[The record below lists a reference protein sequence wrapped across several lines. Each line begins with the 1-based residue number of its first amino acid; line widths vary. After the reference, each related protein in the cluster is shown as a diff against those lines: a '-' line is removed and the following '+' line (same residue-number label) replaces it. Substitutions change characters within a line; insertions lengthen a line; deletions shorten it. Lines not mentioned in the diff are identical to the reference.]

1 MTSSPPSERVLLA
14 AFLAALP
21 RHAHQARHAH
31 HAHHAHQAHH
41 EPREAA
47 ASWQPQLCAA
57 WREVC
62 AARPALAA
70 WAEAFARALA
80 RSVDPEAIAPSL
92 ARLHIADL
100 ALACAAAQGD
110 REATALIDRDH
121 LPKVRPTLAR
131 ARFSTAEIDDVL
143 AILMERLLVVEDGE
157 APLIAQY
164 RGRGELVCWLRISAL
179 RLARRRF
186 RAGPEIPIADQLL
199 ASLAPLDG
207 SASPEL
213 EYFKRRYAQDFDQ
226 AFRDAVTAAPRR
238 DRTLLRLH
246 WLDGLTLDRL
256 SAIYHVPRST
266 LARQIASARQALLD
280 DVERRLRSRLGV
292 DTAELHSI
300 LRLVASRIELA
311 MDHVGPG

>member
-1 MTSSPPSERVLLA
+1 MTSSSRSDRALLA

-21 RHAHQARHAH
+21 DRG
-31 HAHHAHQAHH
+31 
-41 EPREAA
+41 PREA
-47 ASWQPQLCAA
+47 SPTWHPELLEV
-57 WREVC
+57 WREAC
-62 AARPALAA
+62 TAHPALATA
-70 WAEAFARALA
+70 SEAFGRALA
-80 RSVDPEAIAPSL
+80 RSVDPQAIASSF
-92 ARLHIADL
+92 ARLHVADL
-100 ALACAAAQGD
+100 ALACAAARGD
-110 REATALIDRDH
+110 REAIALLSREL
-121 LPKVRPTLAR
+121 LPKVRPTLLR
-131 ARFSTAEIDDVL
+131 ARFSAPEIDDVL
-143 AILMERLLVVEDGE
+143 AILMERLLVIEEGKE
-157 APLIAQY
+157 PLIAQY
-164 RGRGELVCWLRISAL
+164 RGRGELVCWIRISAL

-186 RAGPEIPIADQLL
+186 RAGPEVPIADQLL

-207 SASPEL
+207 TASPEL

-226 AFRDAVTAAPRR
+226 AFRDAVAAAPRR

-280 DVERRLRSRLGV
+280 DVQRRLRSRLGV

-311 MDHVGPG
+311 MDHIGPG

>member
-1 MTSSPPSERVLLA
+1 MVA

-21 RHAHQARHAH
+21 ERGQRD
-31 HAHHAHQAHH
+31 
-41 EPREAA
+41 EPVTWHPE
-47 ASWQPQLCAA
+47 LLAA
-57 WREVC
+57 WRAAC
-62 AARPALAA
+62 AAHPALAA
-70 WAEAFARALA
+70 SVAADAFGRALA
-80 RSVDPEAIAPSL
+80 RSVDPQAIAASL
-92 ARLHIADL
+92 ARLHVADL
-100 ALACAAAQGD
+100 SLACAAGQGD
-110 REATALIDRDH
+110 REAISAIDREL
-121 LPKVRPTLAR
+121 LPKVRPTLMR
-131 ARFSTAEIDDVL
+131 ARFSRSEIEDVL
-143 AILMERLLVVEDGE
+143 AILMERLLVVERDE
-157 APLIAQY
+157 EPLIAQY
-164 RGRGELVCWLRISAL
+164 RGRGDLVCWIRISAL

-186 RAGPEIPIADQLL
+186 RAGPEVPIADQLL

-207 SASPEL
+207 SPTPEL

-226 AFRDAVTAAPRR
+226 VFRDAVAAAPRR

-280 DVERRLRSRLGV
+280 DVQRRLRGRLGV

>member
-1 MTSSPPSERVLLA
+1 MTSSSPSDRALVA

-21 RHAHQARHAH
+21 DG
-31 HAHHAHQAHH
+31 
-41 EPREAA
+41 EPREAP
-47 ASWQPQLCAA
+47 ASWRPALLAL
-57 WREVC
+57 WREAC

-70 WAEAFARALA
+70 QAGAFARALA
-80 RSVDPEAIAPSL
+80 RSVDPQAIASSF
-92 ARLHIADL
+92 ARLHVAEL
-100 ALACAAAQGD
+100 SLACAAGQGD
-110 REATALIDRDH
+110 LEAISIIDREL

-131 ARFSTAEIDDVL
+131 ARFSASEIDDVL
-143 AILMERLLVVEDGE
+143 AILMERLLVAAEGPE
-157 APLIAQY
+157 GQPPLIAQY

-186 RAGPEIPIADQLL
+186 RGGPEIPLADQLL

-207 SASPEL
+207 SPDPEL

-226 AFRDAVTAAPRR
+226 AFCEAVAAAPRR
-238 DRTLLRLH
+238 ARTLLRLH

-266 LARQIASARQALLD
+266 LARQLASARQALLD

-311 MDHVGPG
+311 MAHVEPG